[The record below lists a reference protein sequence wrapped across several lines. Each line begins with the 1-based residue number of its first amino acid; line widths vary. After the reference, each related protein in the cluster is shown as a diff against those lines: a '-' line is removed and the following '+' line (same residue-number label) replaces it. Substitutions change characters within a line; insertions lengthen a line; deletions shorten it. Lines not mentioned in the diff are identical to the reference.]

1 MDNVSFTHE
10 MDDIMENTW
19 NEIFGRMNRKEGE
32 VCGIA
37 TGLKSLDMSDSGWQP
52 GRLYVL
58 AGRPGEGKTAMML
71 FFAREAVKQGRRTYV
86 VSLEMGHRELGERIL
101 AGEGTV
107 DIAKL
112 KHGSFSESEM
122 AEVVALKDRLK
133 NLPLVVDDS
142 SDPNIDSIC
151 SRVRDYNKERKIDL
165 LAVDYVQLLSSSRN
179 IDNRAAEIGECT
191 RKLKLLAKEL
201 GCPVILLGQ
210 LNRSAEDRT
219 CKSGP
224 TMSNLKDSGS
234 IEQDADMVMIVMKE
248 DGLMVNPV
256 AAADGGVAPAATDG
270 MGHVGVI
277 KIAKQRNG
285 GTGKVYFRHNGSYTQ
300 VVECGLSELVF
311 GKDEKK
317 RKKQELIYS

>member
-234 IEQDADMVMIVMKE
+234 IEQDADMVMIVMREE
-248 DGLMVNPV
+248 DLKVNV
-256 AAADGGVAPAATDG
+256 AVPAGGGADSPAADGLL
-270 MGHVGVI
+270 HVGVI
-277 KIAKQRNG
+277 KIDKQRNG
-285 GTGKVYFRHNGSYTQ
+285 GTGKIYFRHNGSFTR
-300 VVECGLSELVF
+300 VVECDAAMLVSQSA
-311 GKDEKK
+311 EKK
-317 RKKQELIYS
+317 RKKPELVY